1 MSISSLFVVILAMP
15 LIVYIIIPLLMLSCW
30 LATRPIK
37 FLVPSRFGSEIAI
50 RTSRHHTKAESDK
63 RVESRIAT
71 QGLTAK
77 IADGHGVYDSLV
89 ANISRAGV
97 CLKNVPERLS
107 ASTERLSVII
117 RGKTEEYSLLL
128 APSWDSSHHSRGR
141 VIGGKIDTPPN
152 NWLQFVHSQ

>member
-1 MSISSLFVVILAMP
+1 MSVSSLFVIILAMP

-37 FLVPSRFGSEIAI
+37 LLVPSLFGGELALKSSQQKIE
-50 RTSRHHTKAESDK
+50 RDSDK
-63 RVESRIAT
+63 RTESRIVT

-77 IADGHGVYDSLV
+77 IADDYGVYDTLV

-117 RGKTEEYSLLL
+117 RGKTEEYTLFL
-128 APSWDSSHHSRGR
+128 APSWEDSHHSQGR
-141 VIGGKIDTPPN
+141 LIGGKIDNVPH
-152 NWLQFVHSQ
+152 NWSQFVHSQ